1 MWREA
6 LKSDLFFS
14 FSEGNFDY
22 ATNTPFSD
30 ILEFKI
36 DLCSCIVFPKSVTA
50 S

>member
-6 LKSDLFFS
+6 LKSDFFS
-14 FSEGNFDY
+14 FSQGNFDY

-36 DLCSCIVFPKSVTA
+36 DLSSYFVFPESVTV

>member
-36 DLCSCIVFPKSVTA
+36 DLCSCIVFSWKCYS
-50 S
+50 